1 MKELLLIT
9 GLSICLLGC
18 NSTRTKYAEP
28 TTFAP
33 YSLATLNVI
42 GDNVSSDFFRL
53 DGAESYIFFT
63 DAFLPIDDTSRKACK
78 TLAKCKKY
86 WGIIHQSRYWYFTK
100 TPTAAG
106 DYPAIVDSGK
116 GMVTLHFSN
125 EALRASRKAAKK
137 REEPKWT
144 SWQEGDTYYVEFNMP
159 LFHTDATN
167 TATLLGKR

>member
-1 MKELLLIT
+1 MFSPKESRPSLLLFIPRFTKGISVKELLLIT

-78 TLAKCKKY
+78 TLAKCKKIL
-86 WGIIHQSRYWYFTK
+86 GNHPSVALLVFHQNPYGCRRLPRY
-100 TPTAAG
+100 
-106 DYPAIVDSGK
+106 
-116 GMVTLHFSN
+116 
-125 EALRASRKAAKK
+125 RRQRK
-137 REEPKWT
+137 RDGNLT
-144 SWQEGDTYYVEFNMP
+144 F
-159 LFHTDATN
+159 L
-167 TATLLGKR
+167 